1 MPWTRRQFITEAFSE
16 IGIGSDFSLSVDML
30 ESARTRL
37 DAMMAEWN
45 GRGLRLGYPIGAN
58 PTDGDLD
65 DVTNVPDSANEAVFL
80 NLSVRIA
87 PSFGKTLM
95 PETKASA
102 RAALNTVSLRNT
114 SPPTMQL
121 PSSMPRGAGAKP
133 WRNNENPFMPEP
145 IDPLLAGDDGEISFD

>member
-16 IGIGSDFSLSVDML
+16 IGIGSDFSLSADML
-30 ESARTRL
+30 ESARVRL

-80 NLSVRIA
+80 NLAIKIA
-87 PSFGKTLM
+87 PSFGRTLM

-102 RAALNTVSLRNT
+102 RTALNTVSLRNT
-114 SPPTMQL
+114 LPPVMQF
-121 PSSMPRGAGAKP
+121 PSSLPRGAGQKP
-133 WRNNENPFMPEP
+133 YRNDTSPFFPEP
-145 IDPLLAGDDGEISFD
+145 TDPLLAGEDGEISFD

>member
-1 MPWTRRQFITEAFSE
+1 MPWTRRQYITEAFSE
-16 IGIGSDFSLSVDML
+16 IGIGSDFSLSTDML

-45 GRGLRLGYPIGAN
+45 GRGIRLGYPIGAD

-80 NLSVRIA
+80 NLAVKLA
-87 PSFGKTLM
+87 PSFGKTVM
-95 PETKASA
+95 PETKVSA

-114 SPPTMQL
+114 SPPVMQL
-121 PSSMPRGAGAKP
+121 PSSLPRGQGNKP
-133 WRNNENPFMPEP
+133 WRNSVNPFMPEP
-145 IDPLLAGDDGEISFD
+145 TDPLLAGDDGEISFD